1 MIGNTVSA
9 NEYLDTVAAQVP
21 LFAAALQSHREGRM
35 TQARAVYLELMER
48 PELVAVCLHQLGVL
62 AGQQGDHAKAADFL
76 RRAVRL
82 DDSQPIF
89 HQNLAS
95 ALEQMG
101 RKAEAL
107 DVMVNLGVTLQTIER
122 HAEAV
127 AVYRHVV
134 SIDPCRYAAWVNM
147 GTGLALLRD
156 PQQAVHA
163 LIRGIALHAM
173 VLLEAKDYL
182 ETVLPELIAAGTVP
196 PDIGFTQGLPT
207 GPVEKLEHALTTL
220 GKTLSDLAHAEA
232 AVTTYRAALNLSPGL
247 ALAHWNISL
256 SLLSLDDFDA
266 GWREYQWRWFWDR
279 FPEPWRRL
287 PTPQWKGEPLA
298 GKRICVYGEQG
309 FGDIMQFCPLILD
322 LQAQA
327 EEVTLEV
334 PSPLLRLMQQ
344 SFEPRGIKVFART
357 DDPHRMESPI
367 PLDYQIPLMSLPYF
381 TGLTQAKLPLAS
393 KYLVPSEED
402 KATWAGRLSDLKGL
416 KVGFVWAGRPAY
428 SDDAKRSIPLEM
440 FRSLFEVEGI
450 SWVSLQF
457 GHRTEEPQQHG
468 IQMYNASQFLSDFAD
483 TAALISQLDL
493 VIAVDTGTAHL
504 SSILGIPTWIL
515 LPKVPDW
522 RWLLGKKTSRWYPGT
537 RLFRQERI
545 GEWAQVI
552 GDIRQQLGNWPESQN
567 TWVDTPVI
575 DVTPVEELV
584 ATKPK
589 DPDFAK
595 KGFPTGRRKRQVEET
610 A

>member
-9 NEYLDTVAAQVP
+9 NEYLDSVAAQVP
-21 LFAAALQSHREGRM
+21 LFAAALQSHREGSM
-35 TQARAVYLELMER
+35 TKARAIYLELMER

-62 AGQQGDHAKAADFL
+62 AGQQGDHQKAADFL

-101 RKAEAL
+101 KKAEAL
-107 DVMVNLGVTLQTIER
+107 DVMVNLGVTLQTAER

-127 AVYRHVV
+127 NVYRHVV
-134 SIDPCRYAAWVNM
+134 GIDPCRYAAFVNM
-147 GTGLALLRD
+147 GTGLALLRN
-156 PQQAVHA
+156 PQEAVVA
-163 LIRGIALHAM
+163 LVRGVALHAM
-173 VLLEAKDYL
+173 VLLEARNYL
-182 ETVLPELIAAGTVP
+182 ETVLPELIEAGTVP
-196 PDIGFTQGLPT
+196 PDAGLTQGMPT

-287 PTPQWKGEPLA
+287 STPQWKGESLE

-322 LQAQA
+322 IAEQA

-344 SFEPRGIKVFART
+344 SFEPRGIKVFQRT
-357 DDPHRMESPI
+357 DDPHVMQSPI

-381 TGLTQAKLPLAS
+381 TGLTQAKLPLATN
-393 KYLVPSEED
+393 YLLPSDED
-402 KATWAGRLSDLKGL
+402 KATWAGRLSELKGL

-428 SDDAKRSIPLEM
+428 SDDAKRSIPLEA
-440 FRSLFEVEGI
+440 FRALFEVEGI

-457 GHRTEEPQQHG
+457 GHRTEEPQQQG
-468 IQMYNASQFLSDFAD
+468 IPMYNASQFLTDFAD

-504 SSILGIPTWIL
+504 SSILGIPTWIF

-522 RWLLGKKTSRWYPGT
+522 RWLLNTKTTRWYPNT
-537 RLFRQERI
+537 RLFRQEQI
-545 GEWAQVI
+545 GEWAKPIADVR
-552 GDIRQQLGNWPESQN
+552 DQLANWPESQ
-567 TWVDTPVI
+567 TSWVDSDKI
-575 DVTPVEELV
+575 DAVPAGEENHGNGPE
-584 ATKPK
+584 A
-589 DPDFAK
+589 DFAK
-595 KGFPTGRRKRQVEET
+595 KGFPTGRRKNVVET